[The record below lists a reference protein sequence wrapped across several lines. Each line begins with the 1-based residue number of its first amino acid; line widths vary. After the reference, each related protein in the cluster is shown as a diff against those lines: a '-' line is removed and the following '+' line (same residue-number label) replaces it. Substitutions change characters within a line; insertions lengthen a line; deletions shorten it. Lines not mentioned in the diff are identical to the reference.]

1 VKFLKERIDYVSII
15 YIVLN
20 FILMMFNWDK
30 ILKCWDTPY
39 HLLMGKMYSDF
50 KTITVWDYYE
60 YAPVGRPQLYPP
72 FLHILIWFIH
82 DITFLDYI
90 SIGRLIVILQYPLS
104 LFSIWFTMKSLFGS
118 REAFFSTIFL
128 SLNIPFFS
136 WMSTVAPTALLSIIY
151 PLLALYFYKKNIFL
165 STMMLTISLY
175 SHLGIPYI
183 FILSIIIFTFLAGI
197 GGKKYFKELGLTLGL
212 SALLFTPWIY
222 RLYVFRDWIK
232 FERAMPKPLQ
242 FVLPEVNLILLPL
255 LIVGVAISIIKMRR
269 DIKYSLLLAGFIG
282 FIPIF
287 YTYQARYY
295 LHSPIVNSMVEAV
308 GFSTIIFF
316 FKKWVSK
323 KKLSI
328 IAILICLL
336 LTIIPQPIISFHMFR
351 PPSRRGFIS
360 LTPTPLLINIY
371 SLGKPVKPEGSI
383 FEDLFNYRQ
392 SYLVAEWIRE
402 NVDEDEIIHVP
413 RGMMADF
420 ITLTTGRLTDGG
432 MYGEVRSEEMLREII
447 MHRKSGIFVFEEN
460 IFRRYISRS
469 PRIYFEVLAVFRP
482 FIIVRIYPKVVKQ
495 IDIRLKVF
503 YVLIKNLSMIPVWN
517 NIILNI
523 NPEKVVIALPQQ
535 YLNLKSIYN
544 WIKFLYRNGI
554 SVGIAVVPVD
564 QKNILNQIS
573 ELVSNVN
580 IDSIRIMGSINMLNP
595 YLLKNVRDIIGG
607 RILEIGLIGRPLML
621 SDKAKLDKIKMYA
634 DIIVRHIPPSIDYI
648 LYGAEKEYKIIDI
661 PKENFFIQIDLE
673 SAKQPI
679 SIHELEILL
688 TVMVNNF
695 GERIILEYS
704 RPPRRGMIEYL
715 KEIYG

>member
-1 VKFLKERIDYVSII
+1 MKLFKNKLDYISII
-15 YIVLN
+15 YIILN
-20 FILMMFNWDK
+20 FVLMMLNWDK

-104 LFSIWFTMKSLFGS
+104 LFSIWFAMKSLFGS

-197 GGKKYFKELGLTLGL
+197 GGKKYFKELGLTVGL

-287 YTYQARYY
+287 YTYQLRYY

-336 LTIIPQPIISFHMFR
+336 STIIPQPIISFHMFR
-351 PPSRRGFIS
+351 PPPRRSFIS

-503 YVLIKNLSMIPVWN
+503 YVLIKNLSMIPIWN

>member
-197 GGKKYFKELGLTLGL
+197 GGKKYFKELGLTVGL

>member
-1 VKFLKERIDYVSII
+1 MKLFKNKLDYISII
-15 YIVLN
+15 YIILN
-20 FILMMFNWDK
+20 FVLMMLNWDK

-104 LFSIWFTMKSLFGS
+104 LFSIWFAMKSLFGS

-136 WMSTVAPTALLSIIY
+136 WMNTVAPTALLSIIY

-287 YTYQARYY
+287 YTYQLRYY

-351 PPSRRGFIS
+351 PPPRRGFIS

-503 YVLIKNLSMIPVWN
+503 YVLIKNLSMIPIWN

-648 LYGAEKEYKIIDI
+648 LYGAEKECKIIDI

-704 RPPRRGMIEYL
+704 RPPRMGMIEYL

>member
-1 VKFLKERIDYVSII
+1 MKFLKERTDYVSII

-136 WMSTVAPTALLSIIY
+136 WMRTVAPTALLSIIY

-287 YTYQARYY
+287 YTYQLRYY

-351 PPSRRGFIS
+351 PPPRRGFIS

-503 YVLIKNLSMIPVWN
+503 YVLIKNLSMIPIWN

-695 GERIILEYS
+695 GERIILEYN
-704 RPPRRGMIEYL
+704 RPPRMGMIEYL

>member
-1 VKFLKERIDYVSII
+1 ML
-15 YIVLN
+15 
-20 FILMMFNWDK
+20 NWDK

-104 LFSIWFTMKSLFGS
+104 LFSIWFAMKSLFGS

-136 WMSTVAPTALLSIIY
+136 WMNTVAPTALLSIIY

-287 YTYQARYY
+287 YTYQLRYY

-336 LTIIPQPIISFHMFR
+336 STIIPQPIISFHMFR
-351 PPSRRGFIS
+351 PPPRRSFIS

-432 MYGEVRSEEMLREII
+432 MYGEVRSEEMLREIF

-503 YVLIKNLSMIPVWN
+503 YVLIKNLSMIPIWN

-648 LYGAEKEYKIIDI
+648 LYGAEKECKIIDI

-704 RPPRRGMIEYL
+704 RPPRMGMIEYL

>member
-1 VKFLKERIDYVSII
+1 MKFLKERTDYVSII

-197 GGKKYFKELGLTLGL
+197 RGKKYFKELGLTLGW

-255 LIVGVAISIIKMRR
+255 LIVGVVISIIKMRR

-351 PPSRRGFIS
+351 PPPRRGFTS

-469 PRIYFEVLAVFRP
+469 PRIYFEILAVFRP

-517 NIILNI
+517 NVILNI

-535 YLNLKSIYN
+535 YLNLKSIYS

-595 YLLKNVRDIIGG
+595 YLLKNVRDIIGR

-634 DIIVRHIPPSIDYI
+634 DMIVRHIPPSIDYI

-688 TVMVNNF
+688 TVIVNNF

-704 RPPRRGMIEYL
+704 KPPRMGMIEYL

>member
-1 VKFLKERIDYVSII
+1 MKLFKNKLDYISII
-15 YIVLN
+15 YIILN
-20 FILMMFNWDK
+20 FVLMMLNWDK

-104 LFSIWFTMKSLFGS
+104 LFSIWFAMKSLFGS

-136 WMSTVAPTALLSIIY
+136 WMNTVAPTALLSIIY

-287 YTYQARYY
+287 YTYQLRYY

-351 PPSRRGFIS
+351 PPPRRGFIS

-503 YVLIKNLSMIPVWN
+503 YVLIKNLSMIPIWN

-688 TVMVNNF
+688 TVIVNNF

-704 RPPRRGMIEYL
+704 RPPRTGMIEYL

>member
-1 VKFLKERIDYVSII
+1 MKLFKNKLDYISII
-15 YIVLN
+15 YIILN
-20 FILMMFNWDK
+20 FVLMMLNWDK

-351 PPSRRGFIS
+351 PPPRRGFIS

-503 YVLIKNLSMIPVWN
+503 YVLIKNLSMIPIWN

-688 TVMVNNF
+688 TVIVNNF

-704 RPPRRGMIEYL
+704 KPPRMGMIEYL

>member
-1 VKFLKERIDYVSII
+1 MKFLKERIDYVSII

-287 YTYQARYY
+287 YTYQLRYY

-351 PPSRRGFIS
+351 PPPRRGSIS

-432 MYGEVRSEEMLREII
+432 MYGEVRSEEM
-447 MHRKSGIFVFEEN
+447 
-460 IFRRYISRS
+460 
-469 PRIYFEVLAVFRP
+469 
-482 FIIVRIYPKVVKQ
+482 
-495 IDIRLKVF
+495 
-503 YVLIKNLSMIPVWN
+503 
-517 NIILNI
+517 
-523 NPEKVVIALPQQ
+523 
-535 YLNLKSIYN
+535 
-544 WIKFLYRNGI
+544 
-554 SVGIAVVPVD
+554 
-564 QKNILNQIS
+564 
-573 ELVSNVN
+573 
-580 IDSIRIMGSINMLNP
+580 
-595 YLLKNVRDIIGG
+595 
-607 RILEIGLIGRPLML
+607 
-621 SDKAKLDKIKMYA
+621 
-634 DIIVRHIPPSIDYI
+634 
-648 LYGAEKEYKIIDI
+648 
-661 PKENFFIQIDLE
+661 
-673 SAKQPI
+673 
-679 SIHELEILL
+679 
-688 TVMVNNF
+688 
-695 GERIILEYS
+695 
-704 RPPRRGMIEYL
+704 
-715 KEIYG
+715 

>member
-1 VKFLKERIDYVSII
+1 MKLFKNKLDYISII
-15 YIVLN
+15 YIILN
-20 FILMMFNWDK
+20 FVLMMLNWDK

-104 LFSIWFTMKSLFGS
+104 LFSIWFAMKSLFGS

-136 WMSTVAPTALLSIIY
+136 WMNTVAPTALLSIIY

-287 YTYQARYY
+287 YTYQLRYY

-336 LTIIPQPIISFHMFR
+336 STIIPQPIISFHMFR
-351 PPSRRGFIS
+351 PPPRRSFIS

-432 MYGEVRSEEMLREII
+432 MYGEVRSEEMLREIF

-503 YVLIKNLSMIPVWN
+503 YVLIKNLSMIPIWN

-648 LYGAEKEYKIIDI
+648 LYGAEKECKIIDI

-704 RPPRRGMIEYL
+704 RPPRMGMIEYL

>member
-1 VKFLKERIDYVSII
+1 MKLFKNKLDYISII
-15 YIVLN
+15 YIILN
-20 FILMMFNWDK
+20 FVLMMLNWDK

-104 LFSIWFTMKSLFGS
+104 LFSIWFAMKSLFGS

-136 WMSTVAPTALLSIIY
+136 WMNTVAPTALLSIIY

-287 YTYQARYY
+287 YTYQLRYY

-351 PPSRRGFIS
+351 PPPRRGFIS

-503 YVLIKNLSMIPVWN
+503 YVLIKNLSMIPIWN

-688 TVMVNNF
+688 TVIVNNF

-704 RPPRRGMIEYL
+704 KPPRMGMIEYL

>member
-1 VKFLKERIDYVSII
+1 
-15 YIVLN
+15 
-20 FILMMFNWDK
+20 
-30 ILKCWDTPY
+30 
-39 HLLMGKMYSDF
+39 
-50 KTITVWDYYE
+50 
-60 YAPVGRPQLYPP
+60 
-72 FLHILIWFIH
+72 
-82 DITFLDYI
+82 
-90 SIGRLIVILQYPLS
+90 
-104 LFSIWFTMKSLFGS
+104 
-118 REAFFSTIFL
+118 
-128 SLNIPFFS
+128 
-136 WMSTVAPTALLSIIY
+136 
-151 PLLALYFYKKNIFL
+151 
-165 STMMLTISLY
+165 
-175 SHLGIPYI
+175 
-183 FILSIIIFTFLAGI
+183 
-197 GGKKYFKELGLTLGL
+197 
-212 SALLFTPWIY
+212 
-222 RLYVFRDWIK
+222 
-232 FERAMPKPLQ
+232 
-242 FVLPEVNLILLPL
+242 
-255 LIVGVAISIIKMRR
+255 
-269 DIKYSLLLAGFIG
+269 
-282 FIPIF
+282 
-287 YTYQARYY
+287 
-295 LHSPIVNSMVEAV
+295 
-308 GFSTIIFF
+308 
-316 FKKWVSK
+316 
-323 KKLSI
+323 
-328 IAILICLL
+328 
-336 LTIIPQPIISFHMFR
+336 
-351 PPSRRGFIS
+351 
-360 LTPTPLLINIY
+360 
-371 SLGKPVKPEGSI
+371 
-383 FEDLFNYRQ
+383 
-392 SYLVAEWIRE
+392 
-402 NVDEDEIIHVP
+402 
-413 RGMMADF
+413 
-420 ITLTTGRLTDGG
+420 
-432 MYGEVRSEEMLREII
+432 

-503 YVLIKNLSMIPVWN
+503 YVLIKNLSMIPIWN

>member
-1 VKFLKERIDYVSII
+1 MKLFKNKLDYISII
-15 YIVLN
+15 YIILN
-20 FILMMFNWDK
+20 FVLMMLNWDK

-104 LFSIWFTMKSLFGS
+104 LFSIWFAMKSLFGS

-287 YTYQARYY
+287 YTYQLRYY

-336 LTIIPQPIISFHMFR
+336 LTIISQPIISFHMFR
-351 PPSRRGFIS
+351 PPPRRSFIS

-503 YVLIKNLSMIPVWN
+503 YVLIKNLSMIPIWN

-704 RPPRRGMIEYL
+704 RPPRMGMIEYL

>member
-1 VKFLKERIDYVSII
+1 MKFLKERIDYVSII

-104 LFSIWFTMKSLFGS
+104 LFSIWFAMKSLFGS

-197 GGKKYFKELGLTLGL
+197 GGKKYFKELGLTVGL

>member
-1 VKFLKERIDYVSII
+1 MKFLKERIDYVSII

-197 GGKKYFKELGLTLGL
+197 GGKKYFKELGLTVGL

>member
-1 VKFLKERIDYVSII
+1 MKFLKERIDYVSII

-197 GGKKYFKELGLTLGL
+197 GGKKYFKELGLTVGL

-704 RPPRRGMIEYL
+704 RPPRMGMIEYL

>member
-1 VKFLKERIDYVSII
+1 MKLFKNKLDYISII
-15 YIVLN
+15 YIILN
-20 FILMMFNWDK
+20 FVLMMLNWDK

-104 LFSIWFTMKSLFGS
+104 LFSIWFAMKSLFGS

-136 WMSTVAPTALLSIIY
+136 WMNTVAPTALLSIIY

-287 YTYQARYY
+287 YTYQLRYY

-336 LTIIPQPIISFHMFR
+336 STIIPQPIISFHMFR
-351 PPSRRGFIS
+351 PPPRRSFIS

-432 MYGEVRSEEMLREII
+432 MYGEVRSEEMLREIF

-503 YVLIKNLSMIPVWN
+503 YVLIKNLSMIPIWN

-704 RPPRRGMIEYL
+704 RPPRMGMIEYL

>member
-1 VKFLKERIDYVSII
+1 VKFLKERTDYVSII

-197 GGKKYFKELGLTLGL
+197 RGKKYFKELGLTLGW

-255 LIVGVAISIIKMRR
+255 LIVGVVISIIKMRR

-351 PPSRRGFIS
+351 PPPRRGFTS

-469 PRIYFEVLAVFRP
+469 PRIYFEILAVFRP

-517 NIILNI
+517 NVILNI

-535 YLNLKSIYN
+535 YLNLKSIYS

-595 YLLKNVRDIIGG
+595 YLLKNVRDIIGR

-634 DIIVRHIPPSIDYI
+634 DMIVRHIPPSIDYI

-688 TVMVNNF
+688 TVIVNNF

-704 RPPRRGMIEYL
+704 KPPRMGMIEYL

>member
-1 VKFLKERIDYVSII
+1 MKFLKERIDYVSII

-183 FILSIIIFTFLAGI
+183 FILSIVIFTLLAWI

-287 YTYQARYY
+287 HTYQLRYY

-351 PPSRRGFIS
+351 PPPRRGSIS

-503 YVLIKNLSMIPVWN
+503 YVLIKNLSMIPMWN

-704 RPPRRGMIEYL
+704 RPPRMGMIEYL

>member
-1 VKFLKERIDYVSII
+1 MKFLKERTDYVSII

-136 WMSTVAPTALLSIIY
+136 WMSTIAPTALLSIIY

-255 LIVGVAISIIKMRR
+255 LMVGVAISIIKMRR

-287 YTYQARYY
+287 YTYQLRYY

-336 LTIIPQPIISFHMFR
+336 LTIIPQPFISFHMFR
-351 PPSRRGFIS
+351 PPPRRGFIS

-688 TVMVNNF
+688 TVIVNNF

-704 RPPRRGMIEYL
+704 RPPRMGMIEYL